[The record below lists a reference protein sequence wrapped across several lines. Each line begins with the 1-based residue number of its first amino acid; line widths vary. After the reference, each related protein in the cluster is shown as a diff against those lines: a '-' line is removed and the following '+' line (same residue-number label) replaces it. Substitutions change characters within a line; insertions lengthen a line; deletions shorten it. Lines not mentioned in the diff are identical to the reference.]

1 MAALPCDEA
10 KESTVEVK
18 AAKDVEAAAEHR
30 SADVCSHE
38 ATVNGDIAPKDV
50 QVSGNSFIDDA
61 AKEVQPTGT
70 STVDVSFFRF
80 PLSSKEATLLVS
92 ALSVKE
98 PVASAQ
104 PAPPCSKETIVT
116 VNVHAAK
123 DLIASGHRF
132 LDVRTK
138 EEFSNGH
145 LENSINVPF
154 LFFTPQGREKNPQF
168 LEEVSSICCKDDHIV
183 VSCQTGNRGSM
194 ACTAL
199 LSADFKNVKNMGG
212 GFEAWESNGFELKKP
227 EDGSRMAR

>member
-1 MAALPCDEA
+1 MAALQCDEA
-10 KESTVEVK
+10 KESTIEVK

-30 SADVCSHE
+30 SPDVCSHE

-50 QVSGNSFIDDA
+50 QVSGNSSSDDA
-61 AKEVQPTGT
+61 ANEVQPAGK
-70 STVDVSFFRF
+70 STVDV
-80 PLSSKEATLLVS
+80 SKEATLLLS

-154 LFFTPQGREKNPQF
+154 LFFTPQGREKNPKF

-227 EDGSRMAR
+227 EDGSKM